1 MPQSNQEDKLTLKLC
16 TETKPK
22 TSAEAVKAALNE
34 TPENHPTLIPSVSLG
49 TTNDQRR
56 EALALLTNK
65 KWENG
70 RTLRVWF
77 DKAGKGVVER
87 VKPYFLEWTNHA
99 NISFQFVSDRNIAEI
114 RVGFV
119 QGEGSWSYLGTD
131 NLTIPTNEH
140 TMMFGWLTPNEDET
154 EFKRV
159 VLHEVG
165 HALGAIHEHQNP
177 SGGIPWDRAAVIKY
191 YSGPPNNWSLADI
204 ESNLFER
211 YAESQ
216 SNFTDLDRKSIMA
229 YPVPN
234 EFTLGDYFI
243 PFNTDLSEQDKTF
256 IRWCY
261 PKPSSPPVELPTMS
275 ITRFV
280 LRGVAEKTGIL
291 KRKKKFA
298 IAEPWNE

>member
-1 MPQSNQEDKLTLKLC
+1 MKVC
-16 TETKPK
+16 TEVKPK
-22 TSAEAVKAALNE
+22 TSPEAIDAALSE
-34 TPENHPTLIPSVSLG
+34 TEENAPKLLPGTSLG

-70 RTLRVWF
+70 RKMRVWF
-77 DKAGKGVVER
+77 DSAGQGVVDR
-87 VKPYFLEWTNHA
+87 VKPYFLEWTEYA
-99 NISFQFVSDRNIAEI
+99 NISFEFVSDRSVADI

-131 NLTIPTNEH
+131 NLTIPKNEH
-140 TMMFGWLTPNEDET
+140 TMMFGWLTPDEDET
-154 EFKRV
+154 EYKRV

-177 SGGIPWDRAAVIKY
+177 SGGIPWDREVVIRH

-204 ESNLFER
+204 EHNLFKR
-211 YAESQ
+211 YSESQ
-216 SNFTDLDRKSIMA
+216 SNFTDLDRLSIMA

-234 EFTLGDYFI
+234 EFTVGDFFI

-256 IRWCY
+256 IKWCY
-261 PKPSSPPVELPTMS
+261 PKPKSPPVQLPTKS
-275 ITRFV
+275 LPRFV
-280 LRGVAEKTGIL
+280 ASSVKERTGIT
-291 KRKKKFA
+291 KNGQKWA
-298 IAEPWNE
+298 IAEPWK

>member
-1 MPQSNQEDKLTLKLC
+1 MLKLC
-16 TETKPK
+16 TETKLK
-22 TSAEAVKAALNE
+22 TSPEALKAALRETKENE
-34 TPENHPTLIPSVSLG
+34 PNILPGPALG
-49 TTNDQRR
+49 TTRDQLKG
-56 EALALLTNK
+56 ALALLTGK

-70 RTLRVWF
+70 RTLKVWF
-77 DKAGKGVVER
+77 DKAGKGVVDR
-87 VKPYFLEWTNHA
+87 CIPYFVEWTNHA
-99 NISFQFVSDRNIAEI
+99 NITFSFTTERNASDI

-131 NLTIPTNEH
+131 NLTIPKNEH
-140 TMMFGWLTPNEDET
+140 TMMFGWLTPSEDEV

-159 VLHEVG
+159 VKHEVG

-177 SGGIPWDRAAVIKY
+177 SGGIPWDREAVIKY
-191 YSGPPNNWSLADI
+191 YSGPPNNWSLKDI

-216 SNFTDLDRKSIMA
+216 TNFTDLDRKSIMA

-234 EFTLGDYFI
+234 EFTVGDFFI
-243 PFNTDLSEQDKTF
+243 PFNTELSEQDKSF

-261 PKPSSPPVELPTMS
+261 PYPSTPPVELPTMS
-275 ITRFV
+275 ITRFA
-280 LRGVAEKTGIL
+280 LKGVKERTGIT

-298 IAEPWNE
+298 IAEPWE